1 MLISSR
7 RTGPTLVSGSGAY
20 VTDTEGKNYLDFVG
34 GIGAVGLGHCHP
46 DIVRVIGEQSRKL
59 IGTGLYYSDALL
71 ELSEKI
77 AAIVPAPLKKSFFV
91 NSGTEASEGAVKL
104 AMKYA
109 FTKGREGY
117 GVISLMRSFHGRLGV
132 TSAITGRSDYKRGLA
147 GFSTFPNAVHSPAPY
162 CYRCPFKLKF
172 PGCEVACAEFLEEIA
187 LCGLPGGAVAFMYE
201 PILGVGGVIVP
212 PDEYHTMIQKFCSK
226 HDLLLIADEI
236 FTGFGR
242 TGKMFACEHWGM
254 KPDIMSVAKVLGGV
268 GMPIGAFIASEEVA
282 RAFDPSDHF
291 STFGGNPLS
300 CKVASAT
307 IDLLTKNKIPE
318 NAEKIGNYIMEGLRE
333 LMSRFEIVGDV
344 RGKGLLIGVELVKDK
359 GSRAPAPQEAKKL
372 VDEIRK
378 KGVLMAA
385 TGIYGCTIRLS
396 PPLIITE
403 EDASK
408 FLSLF
413 KDSLKEVSG

>member
-1 MLISSR
+1 
-7 RTGPTLVSGSGAY
+7 
-20 VTDTEGKNYLDFVG
+20 
-34 GIGAVGLGHCHP
+34 
-46 DIVRVIGEQSRKL
+46 
-59 IGTGLYYSDALL
+59 
-71 ELSEKI
+71 
-77 AAIVPAPLKKSFFV
+77 
-91 NSGTEASEGAVKL
+91 
-104 AMKYA
+104 
-109 FTKGREGY
+109 
-117 GVISLMRSFHGRLGV
+117 
-132 TSAITGRSDYKRGLA
+132 
-147 GFSTFPNAVHSPAPY
+147 
-162 CYRCPFKLKF
+162 
-172 PGCEVACAEFLEEIA
+172 
-187 LCGLPGGAVAFMYE
+187 
-201 PILGVGGVIVP
+201 
-212 PDEYHTMIQKFCSK
+212 
-226 HDLLLIADEI
+226 
-236 FTGFGR
+236 
-242 TGKMFACEHWGM
+242 
-254 KPDIMSVAKVLGGV
+254 
-268 GMPIGAFIASEEVA
+268 MPIGAFIASEEVA